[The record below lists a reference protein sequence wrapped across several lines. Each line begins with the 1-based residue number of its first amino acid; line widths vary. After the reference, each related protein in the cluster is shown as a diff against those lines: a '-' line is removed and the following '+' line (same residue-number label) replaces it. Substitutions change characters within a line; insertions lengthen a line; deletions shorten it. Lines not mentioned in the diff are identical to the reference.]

1 MEDDKATTSA
11 ERPDEGFAEPK
22 KEDEVDEVYEVE
34 EVESSPDVVTDES
47 GSPQVQVVFGAV
59 GVNAVHTLSMKAAK
73 VSPVIAD
80 VLRQNP
86 G

>member
-22 KEDEVDEVYEVE
+22 KEDEVDEVE